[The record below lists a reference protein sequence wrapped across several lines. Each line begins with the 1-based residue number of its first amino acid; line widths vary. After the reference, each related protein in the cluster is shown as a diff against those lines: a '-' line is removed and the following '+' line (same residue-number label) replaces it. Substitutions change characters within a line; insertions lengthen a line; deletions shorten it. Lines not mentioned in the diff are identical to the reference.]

1 MGECEGLGIPKA
13 VRASRSIATVRSL
26 VSDQDVMGGLIGI
39 SCTPEEV
46 VEMVMDVKD
55 ISTSVGFWAAEEER
69 CA

>member
-1 MGECEGLGIPKA
+1 
-13 VRASRSIATVRSL
+13 
-26 VSDQDVMGGLIGI
+26 MGGLIGI